1 MHLND
6 IATMKVGDR
15 IRATDDIDLDHY
27 AYVQRGETGTVVAI
41 EVEAGDNGPTVF
53 IRLDKPHRGLRA
65 PMTMKSGYSPDA
77 MMSRRVSRR
86 SEPSRGF
93 GVTQLWFPALPRL
106 RHSQG

>member
-41 EVEAGDNGPTVF
+41 EVEAGDNAPTVF

-65 PMTMKSGYSPDA
+65 YDDEIWLFPGCDD
-77 MMSRRVSRR
+77 VS
-86 SEPSRGF
+86 SCVEKI
-93 GVTQLWFPALPRL
+93 AA
-106 RHSQG
+106 